1 VTLATVVTCD
11 VLKAVRPSIVIPF
24 VYQSKVLSINP
35 HYKNQ
40 VEKRVTPMIEI
51 FKTLNNELVSTD
63 TFEEGIWVNMT
74 NPSEEEINKVSTSLN
89 VETDFLKAALDEEER
104 ARIENDDGQTLI
116 IVDIPIVEKE
126 GQMNQ
131 YATIP
136 LAMIIIKHAIITVC
150 LKEDT
155 LLRDFKINKVKS
167 FLTQFKTRFVLQ
179 ILHIN
184 STRYLQY
191 LKHIDKTS
199 SKVEHDLHKSM
210 KNKELIQLL
219 KLEKSLVYF
228 STALKSN
235 EVVLE
240 KLMRYE
246 HIKTYPEDTELL
258 EDVIVENKQAIEMS
272 NIYSSILSGTMDAFA
287 SIISNN
293 LNIVMKFLTSVT
305 IVMAVPTMISSFFGM
320 NVPVPLTSPGSFW
333 IIMGI
338 SLAICIVAGYTLYK
352 KKLF

>member
-1 VTLATVVTCD
+1 M
-11 VLKAVRPSIVIPF
+11 
-24 VYQSKVLSINP
+24 Y
-35 HYKNQ
+35 
-40 VEKRVTPMIEI
+40 EI
-51 FKTLNNELVSTD
+51 FKTVNGELLRTD
-63 TFEEGIWVNMT
+63 SFEEGIWVNMT
-74 NPSEEEINKVSTSLN
+74 NPSEEEINKVSAALN

-104 ARIENDDGQTLI
+104 ARIESNDDGQTLI
-116 IVDIPIVEKE
+116 IVDTPIIEKE
-126 GQMNQ
+126 GQMNL
-131 YATIP
+131 YTTIP
-136 LAMIIIKHAIITVC
+136 LAMIIIKRAIITVC

-155 LLRDFKINKVKS
+155 LLNDFKNSKVKA

-179 ILHIN
+179 ILYRN
-184 STRYLQY
+184 SARYLQY

-199 SKVEHDLHKSM
+199 NRIEYDLHKSM
-210 KNKELIQLL
+210 KNKELIQML

-240 KLMRYE
+240 KLMKFE
-246 HIKTYPEDTELL
+246 HIKNYPEDTDLL

-305 IVMAVPTMISSFFGM
+305 IVMAIPTMISSFFGM
-320 NVPVPLTSPGSFW
+320 NVAIPLHTPGAFW
-333 IIMGI
+333 IIIGI
-338 SLAICIVAGYTLYK
+338 SLIMCLITGFTLYR

>member
-1 VTLATVVTCD
+1 
-11 VLKAVRPSIVIPF
+11 
-24 VYQSKVLSINP
+24 
-35 HYKNQ
+35 
-40 VEKRVTPMIEI
+40 MIEI
-51 FKTLNNELVSTD
+51 FKTINNEIIRTEE
-63 TFEEGIWVNMT
+63 FEEGVWVNLI
-74 NPSEEEINKVSTSLN
+74 NPSEDEITKVSSSLG

-104 ARIENDDGQTLI
+104 ARIESDNGQTLI

-126 GQMNQ
+126 GKLNV
-131 YATIP
+131 YTTIP
-136 LAMIIIKHAIITVC
+136 LAIILIKHIIITVC

-155 LLRDFKINKVKS
+155 VLNDFANNRVKS

-179 ILHIN
+179 ILYRN
-184 STRYLQY
+184 ATRYLQY

-199 SKVEHDLHKSM
+199 SRIEQEVYKSM
-210 KNKELIQLL
+210 KNKEVIQML

-240 KLMRYE
+240 KLMKFE
-246 HIKTYPEDTELL
+246 HIKNYPEDTELL
-258 EDVIVENKQAIEMS
+258 EDVIIENKQAIEMA

-287 SIISNN
+287 SVISNN

-305 IVMAVPTMISSFFGM
+305 IVMAIPTMISSFFGM
-320 NVPVPLTSPGSFW
+320 NVDLPLRGPNSFW
-333 IIMGI
+333 FILIM
-338 SLAICIVAGYTLYK
+338 AVAMCLITGYTLYK

>member
-1 VTLATVVTCD
+1 M
-11 VLKAVRPSIVIPF
+11 
-24 VYQSKVLSINP
+24 Y
-35 HYKNQ
+35 
-40 VEKRVTPMIEI
+40 EI
-51 FKTLNNELVSTD
+51 FKTVNGELISTSS
-63 TFEEGIWVNMT
+63 FEEGIWVNVT
-74 NPSEEEINKVSTSLN
+74 NPNEEEINKVSAALN

-104 ARIENDDGQTLI
+104 ARIESNDEGQTLI
-116 IVDIPIVEKE
+116 IVDTPIIEKE
-126 GQMNQ
+126 GQMNL
-131 YATIP
+131 YTTIP
-136 LAMIIIKHAIITVC
+136 LAMIIIKHTIITVC

-155 LLRDFKINKVKS
+155 LLNDFKNNKVKS

-179 ILHIN
+179 ILHRN

-199 SKVEHDLHKSM
+199 SRIEHDLHKSM
-210 KNKELIQLL
+210 KNKELIQML

-240 KLMRYE
+240 KLMKFD
-246 HIKTYPEDTELL
+246 HIKNYPEDTDLL

-287 SIISNN
+287 SVISNN

-305 IVMAVPTMISSFFGM
+305 IVMAIPTMISSFFGM
-320 NVPVPLTSPGSFW
+320 NVGIPLNTPGAFW
-333 IIMGI
+333 IIIGI
-338 SLAICIVAGYTLYK
+338 SLVMCLVTGFTLYK

>member
-1 VTLATVVTCD
+1 M
-11 VLKAVRPSIVIPF
+11 
-24 VYQSKVLSINP
+24 Y
-35 HYKNQ
+35 
-40 VEKRVTPMIEI
+40 EI
-51 FKTLNNELVSTD
+51 FKTVNGELISTSS
-63 TFEEGIWVNMT
+63 FEEGIWVNMT
-74 NPSEEEINKVSTSLN
+74 NPNEEEINKVSAALN

-104 ARIENDDGQTLI
+104 ARIESNDEGQTLI
-116 IVDIPIVEKE
+116 IVDTPIIEKE
-126 GQMNQ
+126 GQMNL
-131 YATIP
+131 YTTIP
-136 LAMIIIKHAIITVC
+136 LAMIIIKHTIITIC

-155 LLRDFKINKVKS
+155 LLNDFKNNKVKS

-179 ILHIN
+179 ILHRN

-199 SKVEHDLHKSM
+199 SRIEHDLHKSM
-210 KNKELIQLL
+210 KNKELIQML

-240 KLMRYE
+240 KLMKFD
-246 HIKTYPEDTELL
+246 HIKNYPEDTDLL

-287 SIISNN
+287 SVISNN

-305 IVMAVPTMISSFFGM
+305 IVMAIPTMISSFFGM
-320 NVPVPLTSPGSFW
+320 NVRIPLNTPGAFW
-333 IIMGI
+333 IIIGI
-338 SLAICIVAGYTLYK
+338 SLVMCLVTGFTLYK

>member
-1 VTLATVVTCD
+1 MV
-11 VLKAVRPSIVIPF
+11 
-24 VYQSKVLSINP
+24 
-35 HYKNQ
+35 
-40 VEKRVTPMIEI
+40 EI
-51 FKTLNNELVSTD
+51 FKTVNGELLSTD
-63 TFEEGIWVNMT
+63 SFEEGIWINMT
-74 NPSEEEINKVSTSLN
+74 NPGEEEINKISTALN
-89 VETDFLKAALDEEER
+89 VENDFLKAALDEEER
-104 ARIENDDGQTLI
+104 ARIESNDEGQTLI

-126 GQMNQ
+126 GQMDL
-131 YATIP
+131 YTTIP

-150 LKEDT
+150 LKENT
-155 LLRDFKINKVKS
+155 ILNDFKNNKVKS

-179 ILHIN
+179 ILYRN

-191 LKHIDKTS
+191 LKHIDKMS
-199 SKVEHDLHKSM
+199 SRIEHDLHKSM
-210 KNKELIQLL
+210 KNKELIQML

-240 KLMRYE
+240 KLMKFD
-246 HIKTYPEDTELL
+246 HIKNYPEDTDLL

-287 SIISNN
+287 SVISNN

-305 IVMAVPTMISSFFGM
+305 IVMAIPTMISSFFGM
-320 NVPVPLTSPGSFW
+320 NVQMPLNTPGAFW
-333 IIMGI
+333 IIIGI
-338 SLAICIVAGYTLYK
+338 SLAMCLVTGFTLYK